1 MSEKSLKNIRRAST
15 VETWLSDER
24 NVKIKESNF
33 PNTRYVTL
41 GIDSHKSEIS
51 TTQNRIRDPHCET
64 VTIADAEL
72 FG

>member
-1 MSEKSLKNIRRAST
+1 MPEKSLNNIGRAST

-41 GIDSHKSEIS
+41 GIDSDKSEIS
-51 TTQNRIRDPHCET
+51 TMQNRIRDPHCET
-64 VTIADAEL
+64 AIIADRGL